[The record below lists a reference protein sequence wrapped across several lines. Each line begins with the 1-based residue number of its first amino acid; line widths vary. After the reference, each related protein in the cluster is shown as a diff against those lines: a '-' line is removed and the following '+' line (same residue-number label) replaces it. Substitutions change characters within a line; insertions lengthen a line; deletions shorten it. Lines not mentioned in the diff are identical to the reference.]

1 MQSNLED
8 MSLQDLSDM
17 VLYKIKELLRLT
29 ELKNADV
36 YAIRDLQIEGGKT
49 REAIKAYQNRRMNNS
64 IKALIIVQYR

>member
-1 MQSNLED
+1 

-29 ELKNADV
+29 ELKNADG

-49 REAIKAYQNRRMNNS
+49 RE
-64 IKALIIVQYR
+64 L

>member
-36 YAIRDLQIEGGKT
+36 YAIRDLQIEGGKI